1 MVGGISGLMIED
13 DYRIV
18 FSCLLGLEE
27 IMLFHVTTQH
37 SWETC
42 RGRLREG
49 LAPNSQPPSEMSRW
63 VEGNDDVKV
72 LCAWEY
78 QSSHRC
84 YALVEAA
91 EYDSVVQLFN
101 PRVRLMW
108 VGDVDILPVNDMIS
122 RRKDSGDWGN

>member
-1 MVGGISGLMIED
+1 
-13 DYRIV
+13 
-18 FSCLLGLEE
+18 
-27 IMLFHVTTQH
+27 MLFHVTATH
-37 SWETC
+37 YWESC
-42 RGRLREG
+42 IGRMMVKGTVSHQVGIEG
-49 LAPNSQPPSEMSRW
+49 ERW